1 MGRDSRTTHTNQ
13 WEEMDMTSRT
23 IGVLISLLMAA
34 TVTLTGGC
42 QSTTPA
48 EQQAASVAEANTLES
63 KARTALEQLYET
75 TPSAKML
82 GDKAKGVLVFPSI
95 VKAGLMAGGQYGR
108 GVLFKQGQVAGYY
121 NTVAAS
127 FGLQAGAQSF
137 SYAMFLM
144 DDNALN
150 YLDRSGGW
158 EIGVGP
164 SIVIV
169 DAGVARSLTTTTARK
184 DVYAFI
190 FGQQGLMA
198 GL

>member
-1 MGRDSRTTHTNQ
+1 
-13 WEEMDMTSRT
+13 MTSRT

-164 SIVIV
+164 SVVVV

-198 GL
+198 GLGLQGSKITKITP

>member
-1 MGRDSRTTHTNQ
+1 
-13 WEEMDMTSRT
+13 MTIRT
-23 IGVLISLLMAA
+23 IGVLISLLVAA

-42 QSTTPA
+42 QSTTPV

-63 KARTALEQLYET
+63 NARTALEQLYET

-144 DDNALN
+144 NDNALN

-164 SIVIV
+164 SVVVI
-169 DAGVARSLTTTTARK
+169 DTGVARSLTTTTARE

-198 GL
+198 GIGLQGSKITKITP

>member
-1 MGRDSRTTHTNQ
+1 
-13 WEEMDMTSRT
+13 MTCRT
-23 IGVLISLLMAA
+23 ISILISLLLAA

-42 QSTTPA
+42 QSTTSA

-164 SIVIV
+164 SVVVV

-198 GL
+198 GLGLQGSKITKITP

>member
-1 MGRDSRTTHTNQ
+1 
-13 WEEMDMTSRT
+13 MTSRT

-198 GL
+198 GLGLQGSKITKITP

>member
-1 MGRDSRTTHTNQ
+1 
-13 WEEMDMTSRT
+13 MTSRT
-23 IGVLISLLMAA
+23 IGVLISLLLAA

-42 QSTTPA
+42 QSTTSA

-164 SIVIV
+164 SVVVV

-198 GL
+198 GLGLQGSKITKITP

>member
-1 MGRDSRTTHTNQ
+1 
-13 WEEMDMTSRT
+13 MTSRT
-23 IGVLISLLMAA
+23 IGILISLLLAA

-42 QSTTPA
+42 QSTTSA

-108 GVLFKQGQVAGYY
+108 GVLFKQGQVVGYY

-164 SIVIV
+164 SVVVV

-198 GL
+198 GLGLQGSKITKITP

>member
-1 MGRDSRTTHTNQ
+1 
-13 WEEMDMTSRT
+13 MTSRT

-42 QSTTPA
+42 QSTTSA

-164 SIVIV
+164 SVVVV

-198 GL
+198 GLGLQGSKITKITP

>member
-1 MGRDSRTTHTNQ
+1 
-13 WEEMDMTSRT
+13 MTIRT
-23 IGVLISLLMAA
+23 IGVLISLLLAA
-34 TVTLTGGC
+34 SVTLTGGC

-63 KARTALEQLYET
+63 NARTALEQLYET

-82 GDKAKGVLVFPSI
+82 GDKAKGVLVFPRI
-95 VKAGLMAGGQYGR
+95 VKAGWMAGGQYGR
-108 GVLFKQGQVAGYY
+108 GVLFKQGRVAGYY

-137 SYAMFLM
+137 SYVMLLM
-144 DDNALN
+144 NDNALT

-158 EIGVGP
+158 EVGVGP
-164 SIVIV
+164 SVVVV
-169 DAGVARSLTTTTARK
+169 DAGVARSLTTTTARE

-198 GL
+198 GVGLQGSKITKITL

>member
-1 MGRDSRTTHTNQ
+1 
-13 WEEMDMTSRT
+13 MTSRT

-42 QSTTPA
+42 QSTTSA

-198 GL
+198 GLGLQGSKITKITP

>member
-1 MGRDSRTTHTNQ
+1 
-13 WEEMDMTSRT
+13 MTSRT
-23 IGVLISLLMAA
+23 IAVLISLLMAA

-48 EQQAASVAEANTLES
+48 EQQAASVAEANALES
-63 KARTALEQLYET
+63 KARTALEYLYET

-82 GDKAKGVLVFPSI
+82 GDKAKGILVFPNI

-137 SYAMFLM
+137 SYTMFLM
-144 DDNALN
+144 DDNALD
-150 YLDRSGGW
+150 YLDRSDGW

-164 SIVIV
+164 SVVIV
-169 DAGVARSLTTTTARK
+169 DAGVAKSLTTTTARK

-190 FGQQGLMA
+190 FDQQGLMA
-198 GL
+198 GLGLQGSKITKITP

>member
-1 MGRDSRTTHTNQ
+1 
-13 WEEMDMTSRT
+13 MTSRT

-144 DDNALN
+144 DDNAIN

-198 GL
+198 GLGLQGSKITKITP